1 MPECEPHSYR
11 LTIPCKAK
19 IATGGAYQK
28 GLAPKGVASHTPAV
42 STATAAFPLSSTA
55 AALRLYYFITFASMG
70 LYLPF
75 FPTWLRARGFVSWQ
89 MGTIM
94 AIMPICQMISPA
106 IVGMVADKMALRG
119 RVMTVCCVTTALG
132 LSAFAASAGLSDS
145 IPFFLACLFMLAFT
159 LMRSP
164 IVGLADVLAMEIAP
178 DYGRMRLFGSLG
190 FMVAA
195 LVGGRLLDPTHAFAL
210 PAAVAGL
217 IWLLALVSILLP
229 KTSSL
234 PPRPALSDARAL
246 LTQTAYRRL
255 VLTMMFVFG
264 GMTAYDLCLTLR
276 LRELSASGTQ
286 VGLFWSVATCSEVI
300 LLFFAGRFISRI
312 GPGKLLTFALVVA
325 TGRWLFLS
333 QAEDLT
339 LMLLLQPLHAIAF
352 GLMWV
357 SAIAVLKREL
367 GEKGT
372 ATAQGLFSSFVALG
386 GAIGLSSWG
395 TVYDAFGSEV
405 VFLGAACVSGIAALG
420 ASTLIRHTRPGFVPL
435 AP

>member
-1 MPECEPHSYR
+1 VP
-11 LTIPCKAK
+11 
-19 IATGGAYQK
+19 
-28 GLAPKGVASHTPAV
+28 LA
-42 STATAAFPLSSTA
+42 STVPTKSALVPTK

-94 AIMPICQMISPA
+94 AIMPVCQMISPA
-106 IVGMVADKMALRG
+106 IVGMIADKLALRG
-119 RVMTVCCVTTALG
+119 RMMTVCCVTTALG
-132 LSAFAASAGLSDS
+132 LSAFTASAGLLEAV
-145 IPFFLACLFMLAFT
+145 PFLLACFFMLAFA

-178 DYGRMRLFGSLG
+178 DYGRMRLFGSMG

-195 LVGGRLLDPTHAFAL
+195 LLGGRLLDPTHPTAL
-210 PAAVAGL
+210 PGAVAGL
-217 IWLLALVSILLP
+217 IWLLTIVSLLLP

-246 LTQTAYRRL
+246 LSQTAYRRL
-255 VLTMMFVFG
+255 VLTMMFIFG

-276 LRELSASGTQ
+276 LRELSASGTE

-300 LLFFAGRFISRI
+300 LLFFAGRFINRV

-339 LMLLLQPLHAIAF
+339 LMLLLQPVHAIVF

-357 SAIAVLKREL
+357 SSIAVLKREV

-386 GAIGLSSWG
+386 AAIGLSSWG
-395 TVYDAFGSEV
+395 TVYDAIGSEID
-405 VFLGAACVSGIAALG
+405 FLGAACDSGIAELC
-420 ASTLIRHTRPGFVPL
+420 ASTLIRHTKPGEENAPVPL
-435 AP
+435 APPSAPSAE